1 MLMKYAIVKKL
12 SFVFIISFI
21 FIASFVPYAEAHFGN
36 NAASFI
42 DDQLFDMKMQTLR
55 RLADMSSISACIVKN
70 DSVVWSEGYG
80 LSNRLLLKKPTDDT
94 VYYMGSVSKA
104 ITAMAIMQLY
114 EKGFFGLDD
123 NVSEYLPF
131 DLKNP
136 DYPNVNITFRM
147 LLAHQSSL
155 HDHSITE
162 SYVYLFSDRR
172 YSYVR
177 ELLLPDGEAYNPE
190 YWASYPPGEE
200 ANYSNIGFVVIAYL
214 IEQIS
219 DQSFELY
226 CQENI
231 FTPLQMKKS
240 SFDIDGY
247 KRGDLAAPYIR
258 YRGIYLRLPNYDFK
272 LADPCGG
279 LCSTTEDLSHFLIAH
294 MNGGVYNGVRILN
307 ESTVELMH
315 TVQYPNSSVYII
327 YRFGLG
333 WLFTEENGEIYQGH
347 DGDIFGFH
355 ARMRFRESDKT
366 GVIYFYNSDSFGP
379 LIRIRPFLFAKLI
392 KGPSQYKLRTL
403 LFTKAGE
410 F

>member
-1 MLMKYAIVKKL
+1 MLMKYTIVKKL

-21 FIASFVPYAEAHFGN
+21 FIASFVTYAEAHFGN

-55 RLADMSSISACIVKN
+55 RLADMSSVSACIVKN

-104 ITAMAIMQLY
+104 ITATAIMQLY

-123 NVSEYLPF
+123 NVSVYLPF

-177 ELLLPDGEAYNPE
+177 ELLLPDGEAYNHE
-190 YWASYPPGEE
+190 YWASYSPGRE

-214 IEQIS
+214 IEQITG
-219 DQSFELY
+219 QSFELY

-240 SFDIDGY
+240 SFDTDCY
-247 KRGDLAAPYIR
+247 KIGDLAAPYIR

-279 LCSTTEDLSHFLIAH
+279 LCSTTEDLSHF
-294 MNGGVYNGVRILN
+294 
-307 ESTVELMH
+307 ELA
-315 TVQYPNSSVYII
+315 V
-327 YRFGLG
+327 L
-333 WLFTEENGEIYQGH
+333 
-347 DGDIFGFH
+347 
-355 ARMRFRESDKT
+355 
-366 GVIYFYNSDSFGP
+366 
-379 LIRIRPFLFAKLI
+379 
-392 KGPSQYKLRTL
+392 
-403 LFTKAGE
+403 
-410 F
+410 